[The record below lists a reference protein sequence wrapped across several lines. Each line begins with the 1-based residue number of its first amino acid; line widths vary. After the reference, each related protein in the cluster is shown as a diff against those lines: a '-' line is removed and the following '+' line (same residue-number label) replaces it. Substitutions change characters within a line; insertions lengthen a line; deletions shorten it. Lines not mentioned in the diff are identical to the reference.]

1 LTQLVTIF
9 FGILGLGIMVLIHEL
24 GHFLA
29 AKANGV
35 DVEVFSLG
43 WGRRL
48 VGYQHRGTTYQ
59 ISWFPLGGYC
69 KMKGDSA
76 LREAW
81 RNEDLEYPSE
91 PGSFFA
97 ASPWRRIAIIVAGP
111 LANLCFAVIVLSLIW
126 WAGFRIDSP
135 GNRIVLASD
144 YALDAVSEPTPAQA
158 AGLQSGDRVTRIA
171 GNDIANFQDLR
182 RHISPAPARDLPI
195 TVERDGMLLSA
206 IITPELDPDTGAGR
220 IWVYPWIEPII
231 DVRLGGAASIAGLRS
246 GDRVVAVDSMA
257 VRHSIDV
264 VQRLQDG
271 AAPVDFTVEREGQP
285 LTFTVVPDT
294 GTEDLGLGFRLPQS
308 RSPRLSPAAALTR
321 GIDDTWNTMALTFG
335 GFARLFDGNAR
346 NQVAGPLRITYFVG
360 RAATDGFENSFG
372 AGLVRFF
379 RLLCLISIVLFIMN
393 LLPLPA
399 LDGGHLAL
407 YVTELI
413 RGKPL
418 RPAVVYRIQTLGM
431 SLLLVL
437 AITVTFSDILFFVGR

>member
-1 LTQLVTIF
+1 MVTVF
-9 FGILGLGIMVLIHEL
+9 FGILGLGIMVLVHEL

-35 DVEVFSLG
+35 QVEVFSLG
-43 WGRRL
+43 WGRRM
-48 VGYQHRGTTYQ
+48 VGFEHRGTSYQ

-81 RNEDLEYPSE
+81 RNDNADYPAD

-111 LANLCFAVIVLSLIW
+111 LANLTFAVVVLSLIW

-135 GNRIVLASD
+135 ENRIVLASD
-144 YALDAVSEPTPAQA
+144 FSLDTILAPTPAQQ
-158 AGLQSGDRVTRIA
+158 AGLLSGDRITGIA
-171 GNDIANFQDLR
+171 GHDITNFQEIR
-182 RHISPAPARDLPI
+182 RHISSAPRRELPL
-195 TVERDGMLLSA
+195 TVERDGMLLSTT
-206 IITPELDPDTGAGR
+206 IIPELDPATGGGR
-220 IWVYPWIEPII
+220 IWVYPWIDPIL
-231 DVRLGGAASIAGLRS
+231 DVRLGGAASIAGLRN
-246 GDRVVAVDSMA
+246 GDRVIAINAAA

-264 VQRLQDG
+264 VQHLQGG
-271 AAPVDFTVEREGQP
+271 AAAAEFTVEREGQS
-285 LTFTVVPDT
+285 LTATVMLGGDDP
-294 GTEDLGLGFRLPQS
+294 GLGFRLPQS
-308 RSPRLSPAAALTR
+308 RSPRLTPIAALGR
-321 GIDDTWNTMALTFG
+321 GIDDTWNTVALTFG
-335 GFARLFDGNAR
+335 GFARLFDGNAQ
-346 NQVAGPLRITYFVG
+346 NAVAGPLRITYYVG
-360 RAATDGFENSFG
+360 RAASDGFESGFG
-372 AGLVRFF
+372 VGMVRFF

-407 YVTELI
+407 YATELI
-413 RGKPL
+413 RGKPM

-437 AITVTFSDILFFVGR
+437 AITVTFSDILFFFGR

>member
-1 LTQLVTIF
+1 MVTIL
-9 FGILGLGIMVLIHEL
+9 FGILGLGIMILVHEL

-35 DVEVFSLG
+35 EVEVFSLG
-43 WGRRL
+43 WGRRM
-48 VGYQHRGTTYQ
+48 VGVQHRGTWYQ

-81 RNEDLEYPSE
+81 RNDNAAFPTE

-97 ASPWRRIAIIVAGP
+97 ASPWRRIAIIAAGP
-111 LANLCFAVIVLSLIW
+111 LANLAFAVVVLSLIW

-135 GNRIVLASD
+135 ENRIVLASEFS
-144 YALDAVSEPTPAQA
+144 LDEVTEPTPAQE
-158 AGLQSGDRVTRIA
+158 AGLLSGDRVVRIA
-171 GNDIANFQDLR
+171 GHDISNFEEIR
-182 RHISPAPARDLPI
+182 RHISSAPQRELAL
-195 TVERDGMLLSA
+195 TVERDGMLLSTA
-206 IITPELDPDTGAGR
+206 ITPQLDPATGAGR
-220 IWVYPWIEPII
+220 IWVYPWIEPLL
-231 DVRLGGAASIAGLRS
+231 DVRTGGAASVAGLRN
-246 GDRVVAVDSMA
+246 GDRVMAVNAVA

-264 VQRLQDG
+264 VQHLETS
-271 AAPVDFTVEREGQP
+271 ASSVDFTVERDGQSH
-285 LTFTVVPDT
+285 TVSVDL
-294 GTEDLGLGFRLPQS
+294 GAGDLGLGFRLPQS
-308 RSPRLSPAAALTR
+308 RSPRLSPVAALGR
-321 GIDDTWNTMALTFG
+321 GIDDTWNTMVLTFG
-335 GFARLFDGNAR
+335 GFARLFDGSAR
-346 NQVAGPLRITYFVG
+346 NAVAGPLRITYFVG
-360 RAATDGFENSFG
+360 RAASDGFERSLG

-413 RGKPL
+413 RGKPM
-418 RPAVVYRIQTLGM
+418 RPALVFRIQTLGM

-437 AITVTFSDILFFVGR
+437 AITVTFSDILFFLGR

>member
-1 LTQLVTIF
+1 MATIF

-35 DVEVFSLG
+35 EVEVFSLG

-48 VGYQHRGTTYQ
+48 VGFQRGGTTYQ

-69 KMKGDSA
+69 RMKGDSA

-81 RNEDLEYPSE
+81 RNDDGGVRSE

-97 ASPWRRIAIIVAGP
+97 APPWRRIAIIAAGP
-111 LANLCFAVIVLSLIW
+111 LANLAFAIVVLSLIW

-135 GNRIVLASD
+135 GNRILLASD

-158 AGLQSGDRVTRIA
+158 AGLRSGDRITRIA
-171 GNDIANFQDLR
+171 GHGVANFQDIR
-182 RHISPAPARDLPI
+182 RHISSAPRQELSM
-195 TVERDGMLLSA
+195 TVERDGMLLSTV
-206 IITPELDPDTGAGR
+206 ITPEVDPDTGGGR
-220 IWVYPWIEPII
+220 IWVYPWIDPVLE
-231 DVRLGGAASIAGLRS
+231 VRLGSAASVAGLRS
-246 GDRVVAVDSMA
+246 GDRVVALDSA
-257 VRHSIDV
+257 EVRHSIDV
-264 VQRLQDG
+264 VQRLG
-271 AAPVDFTVEREGQP
+271 AGASAVDFTVEREGQT
-285 LTFTVVPDT
+285 LTITVVPAA
-294 GTEDLGLGFRLPQS
+294 GGEDLGLGFRLPQS
-308 RSPRLSPAAALTR
+308 RSPRLSPFGALAR
-321 GIDDTWNTMALTFG
+321 GLDDTWNTIALTFG

-346 NQVAGPLRITYFVG
+346 KAVAGPLRITYFVG
-360 RAATDGFENSFG
+360 RAATDGFERSFG

-399 LDGGHLAL
+399 LDGGHLVL

-418 RPAVVYRIQTLGM
+418 RPALVYRIQTLGM

-437 AITVTFSDILFFVGR
+437 AITVTFSDILFFFGR

>member
-1 LTQLVTIF
+1 MATIF

-35 DVEVFSLG
+35 EVEVFSLG
-43 WGRRL
+43 WGRRM
-48 VGYQHRGTTYQ
+48 VGFERGGTSYQ

-69 KMKGDSA
+69 RMKGDSA

-81 RNEDLEYPSE
+81 RNDEEGVSAE

-97 ASPWRRIAIIVAGP
+97 ASPWRRIAIIAAGP
-111 LANLCFAVIVLSLIW
+111 LANLAFAIVVLSLIW

-135 GNRIVLASD
+135 GNRILLASD
-144 YALDAVSEPTPAQA
+144 FSLDAVSEPTPAQA
-158 AGLQSGDRVTRIA
+158 AGLRSGDRITGIA
-171 GNDIANFQDLR
+171 GHTVANFQDIR
-182 RHISPAPARDLPI
+182 RHISSAPRRELPM
-195 TVERDGMLLSA
+195 TVERDGMLLA
-206 IITPELDPDTGAGR
+206 TVITPELDPDTGGGR
-220 IWVYPWIEPII
+220 IWVYPWIDPVLE
-231 DVRLGGAASIAGLRS
+231 VRIGGAASIAGLRS
-246 GDRVVAVDSMA
+246 GDRVVALDGA
-257 VRHSIDV
+257 EVRHSIDI
-264 VQRLQDG
+264 VQRLG
-271 AAPVDFTVEREGQP
+271 AGASEVDFTVEREAQT
-285 LTFTVVPDT
+285 LTFTVVHAE
-294 GTEDLGLGFRLPQS
+294 GGEDLGLGFRLPQS
-308 RSPRLSPAAALTR
+308 RSPRLSPLGAVAR
-321 GIDDTWNTMALTFG
+321 GVDDTWNTMALTFG

-346 NQVAGPLRITYFVG
+346 KAVAGPLRITYFVG
-360 RAATDGFENSFG
+360 RAATDGFERSFG

-399 LDGGHLAL
+399 LDGGHLVL

-418 RPAVVYRIQTLGM
+418 RPALVYRIQTLGM

-437 AITVTFSDILFFVGR
+437 AITVTFSDILFFFGR